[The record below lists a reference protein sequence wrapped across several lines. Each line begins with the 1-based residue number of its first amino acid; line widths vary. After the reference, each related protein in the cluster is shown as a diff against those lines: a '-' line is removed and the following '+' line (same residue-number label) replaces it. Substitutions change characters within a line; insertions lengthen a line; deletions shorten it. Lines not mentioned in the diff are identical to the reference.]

1 MAIELK
7 EQFNEMWT
15 RVRPPNLYSGQ
26 PQSALC
32 RESLATARHALFLA
46 TDAQDHELLVEA
58 WCMMAYALN
67 VNEEYVE
74 ALSYYRLAIY
84 GLEQAGDVNRAS
96 RMQLGF
102 IHALSMAGQSREALN
117 VGLKAARFFRKQKD
131 SAGLAKLATNLGLV
145 YERQDDRQQALVQHS
160 EAADL
165 FRQIGDDRSLAQ
177 VYLNLGITYCFLD
190 RFSESEEMFQRCES
204 LSSRLGLPDLRAQ
217 ARYNK
222 AYLYFMS
229 GRLSE
234 ALSLFREVR
243 SLFLQNGSRRFSA
256 LCDLDEAEVYIQLRL
271 PHDAMLLAR
280 AAADSFSKLDL
291 HYEQA
296 KAIAFAAVALTQ
308 KGQFGDAL
316 TAFREAQTLFEQE
329 NNAFWSA
336 QLDLYRA
343 EVLFTVGR
351 HWEAFSLASDADA
364 KFKELACSEKRLVS
378 HVLLGRVSMQL
389 GRLDDAQFYAQA
401 VRDLTQETKAPLFL
415 FACYAL
421 SAEIAERERDFEAAL
436 RFYQRAA
443 LEIELKHTHLHHDE
457 LGITFYKGKAEVFES
472 LATLT
477 LAFGAEEAAHQAYM
491 WCEKAKSQMFVDALA
506 PHLPSVRSHA
516 NEALLARVDRIRGE
530 LNSSY
535 LQSGSENFRALSDT
549 KAKEVEVKEEELAR
563 TLSELSEADSE
574 YVSLQHASSIRLE
587 ELQQSLPD
595 DTAVVE
601 YFFAREE
608 VLAFV
613 VSKGKF
619 QVSREVTAT
628 KRVQYLV
635 GRLQYQLKKFAS
647 VIAFKKSEHEAAA
660 LKNETDKLMQ
670 TFYRELIEPIVPLMD
685 RRRIVIVPHGL
696 LHRVPFH
703 AFHDGERYL
712 FERFDISYAP
722 SGSVLKYCL
731 DRSDVTAE
739 APLIIKRDAL
749 REGVL
754 RETASARFIH
764 MEVPIGLRQDNP
776 VLSGI
781 EFADGMFCVPDIYST
796 QWNTNILSL
805 SLTEPSVEMTG
816 NGDDLLGLL
825 RAFLYAGSRSVLL
838 ELWRVRPEPADA
850 FFRSFYS
857 EWLAGKTKQDAMRAG
872 QLTVQA
878 EYLHPFYWAPF
889 ALAGRP

>member
-1 MAIELK
+1 MVLK
-7 EQFNEMWT
+7 EVFDEMWG
-15 RVRPPNLYSGQ
+15 RVRQTNLCGGQ
-26 PQSALC
+26 PQSASS
-32 RESLATARHALFLA
+32 RESLATARQALSIA
-46 TDAQDHELLVEA
+46 TEAQDEQFLVEA

-67 VNEEYVE
+67 LNEEYVE
-74 ALSYYRLAIY
+74 ALSYYRQAIHA
-84 GLEQAGDVNRAS
+84 LDQAGDENRSA
-96 RMQLGF
+96 RIRLGF
-102 IHALSMAGQSREALN
+102 INALSMTGQSREALN
-117 VGLKAARFFRKQKD
+117 AGLEAARLFRKHKD
-131 SAGLAKLATNLGLV
+131 SAALAKLSTNLGAV
-145 YERQDDRQQALVQHS
+145 HERLNDWQQALVHYT
-160 EAADL
+160 EAVDL
-165 FRQIGDDRSLAQ
+165 FRQIGDERSLAQ
-177 VYLNLGITYCFLD
+177 VYHNLGITYCFLD
-190 RFSESEEMFQRCES
+190 RFVESEEMFQRCES
-204 LSSRLGLPDLRAQ
+204 LSSQLGLHDLRAQ

-234 ALSLFREVR
+234 ALALFQQVR
-243 SLFLQNGSRRFSA
+243 SLFLANGSRRFSA
-256 LCDLDEAEVYIQLRL
+256 LCDLDEAEIYVQLRL
-271 PHDAMLLAR
+271 PHDALLLAR

-291 HYEQA
+291 QYEQG
-296 KAIAFAAVALTQ
+296 KAIAYAAIALTQ
-308 KGQFGDAL
+308 KRQFGEAL
-316 TAFREAQTLFEQE
+316 TAFREAQILLEQQG
-329 NNAFWSA
+329 NAFWSA

-343 EVLFTVGR
+343 EVLFSIGR

-364 KFKELACSEKRLVS
+364 KFSELACSEKRVVS
-378 HVLLGRVSMQL
+378 LVLLGRVSMHL

-401 VRDLTQETKAPLFL
+401 VRDLTHETKGPLFL

-421 SAEIAERERDFEAAL
+421 SAEIAERVGQLDTAL

-477 LAFGAEEAAHQAYM
+477 LLVDGDHAPYQAYM

-535 LQSGSENFRALSDT
+535 LQSGSENFRALSVI
-549 KAKEVEVKEEELAR
+549 KAKEVEIKEGELVR

-608 VLAFV
+608 ILAFI
-613 VSKGKF
+613 VSKSRF
-619 QVSREVTAT
+619 QVAREVTTT

-635 GRLQYQLKKFAS
+635 GRLQYQLKRFAA
-647 VIAFKKSEHEAAA
+647 VIAYKKSESEAAA
-660 LKNETDKLMQ
+660 LKNEADKLMQ
-670 TFYRELIEPIVPLMD
+670 TLYRELIEPITPWIEG
-685 RRRIVIVPHGL
+685 RRIVIIPHGL

-712 FERFDISYAP
+712 AERFDISYAP

-731 DRSDVTAE
+731 DRTDVTAE
-739 APLIIKRDAL
+739 APLYVKKDAV

-754 RETASARFIH
+754 RQSANAQFIH
-764 MEVPIGLRQDNP
+764 MEVPIGLRMDNP

-781 EFADGMFCVPDIYST
+781 EFADGMFCIPDIYST

-805 SLTEPSVEMTG
+805 SLTELSVEMTG
-816 NGDDLLGLL
+816 NGEDLLGLL

-838 ELWRVRPEPADA
+838 ELWKVRPEPADA
-850 FFRSFYS
+850 FFRCFYS
-857 EWLAGKTKQDAMRAG
+857 EWLAGKSKQQAMRAG

-878 EYLHPFYWAPF
+878 QYPHPFYWAPF

>member
-1 MAIELK
+1 
-7 EQFNEMWT
+7 
-15 RVRPPNLYSGQ
+15 
-26 PQSALC
+26 
-32 RESLATARHALFLA
+32 
-46 TDAQDHELLVEA
+46 
-58 WCMMAYALN
+58 MMAYALN

-74 ALSYYRLAIY
+74 SLSYYRQAIDA
-84 GLEQAGDVNRAS
+84 LEQAGDEERAT
-96 RMQLGF
+96 RIRLGF
-102 IHALSMAGQSREALN
+102 IHALSMAGESREALN
-117 VGLKAARFFRKQKD
+117 VGLKVARFFRKQKD
-131 SAGLAKLATNLGLV
+131 LAGLAKLSTNLGLV
-145 YERQDDRQQALVQHS
+145 YERLDDRQQALAYHS

-165 FRQIGDDRSLAQ
+165 FREIGDERSLAQ
-177 VYLNLGITYCFLD
+177 VYHNLGITYCFLD
-190 RFSESEEMFQRCES
+190 RFAESEEVYERCES
-204 LSSRLGLPDLRAQ
+204 LSSQLGLQELHAQ

-222 AYLYFMS
+222 AYLYFLS
-229 GRLSE
+229 GRFSE
-234 ALSLFREVR
+234 ALTLFREAR
-243 SLFLQNGSRRFSA
+243 SVFLSSGSRRFST
-256 LCDLDEAEVYIQLRL
+256 LCDLDEAEIYIQLRL
-271 PHDAMLLAR
+271 PHDALLLAR

-291 HYEQA
+291 RYEQG
-296 KAIAFAAVALTQ
+296 KAIAFAAMALTQ
-308 KGQFGDAL
+308 KRQFGDAL
-316 TAFREAQTLFEQE
+316 TAFREAQTLLEQE
-329 NNAFWSA
+329 GNRFWSA

-351 HWEAFSLASDADA
+351 HWEAFSLASDADS
-364 KFKELACSEKRLVS
+364 KFTELACSAKRLVS
-378 HVLLGRVSMQL
+378 LVLLGRVSMQL

-401 VRDLTQETKAPLFL
+401 VRDLTHETKAPLFL

-421 SAEIAERERDFEAAL
+421 SAEIAERVGQLEAAL

-457 LGITFYKGKAEVFES
+457 LGITFYKGKSEVFES

-477 LAFGAEEAAHQAYM
+477 LSFGGNQAPYQAYM

-535 LQSGSENFRALSDT
+535 LRAGSEDFRALSVT
-549 KAKEVEVKEEELAR
+549 KAKEVEIKEEELVR
-563 TLSELSEADSE
+563 TLSELSESDSE

-587 ELQQSLPD
+587 ELQQSLPG
-595 DTAVVE
+595 DTSVVE

-608 VLAFV
+608 VLAFI
-613 VSKGKF
+613 VSKSKF
-619 QVSREVTAT
+619 QVAREVTAT

-635 GRLQYQLKKFAS
+635 GRLQYQLKKFAT
-647 VIAFKKSEHEAAA
+647 VITYKKSENEAAA

-670 TFYRELIEPIVPLMD
+670 TFYRELIEPITPLID
-685 RRRIVIVPHGL
+685 GRRIVIIPHGL

-712 FERFDISYAP
+712 ADRFDISYAP

-731 DRSDVTAE
+731 DRADVTAD
-739 APLIIKRDAL
+739 APMYVKKDAV
-749 REGVL
+749 REDVL
-754 RETASARFIH
+754 RQSANAQFIH
-764 MEVPIGLRQDNP
+764 MEVPIGLRLDNP

-781 EFADGMFCVPDIYST
+781 EFADGMFCIPDIYST

-805 SLTEPSVEMTG
+805 SLIEPSVEMTG

-825 RAFLYAGSRSVLL
+825 RAFLYAGSRSILL
-838 ELWRVRPEPADA
+838 EMWRVRPEPADA
-850 FFRSFYS
+850 FFRCFYS
-857 EWLAGKTKQDAMRAG
+857 EWLAGKSKQQAMRAG
-872 QLTVQA
+872 QLAVQA

>member
-1 MAIELK
+1 MVLK
-7 EQFNEMWT
+7 ERFDEMWG
-15 RVRPPNLYSGQ
+15 RVRQANLCGGQ
-26 PQSALC
+26 PQSASS
-32 RESLATARHALFLA
+32 RESLATARQALSLA
-46 TDAQDHELLVEA
+46 TEAQDDQFLVEA

-67 VNEEYVE
+67 LNEEYLE
-74 ALSYYRLAIY
+74 ALSYYRQAIH
-84 GLEQAGDVNRAS
+84 GLEQAGDESRAG
-96 RMQLGF
+96 RIRLGF
-102 IHALSMAGQSREALN
+102 IHALSMTGQSREALN

-131 SAGLAKLATNLGLV
+131 SAALAKLSTNLGAV
-145 YERQDDRQQALVQHS
+145 YERLNDWQQALVHYTES
-160 EAADL
+160 VDL
-165 FRQIGDDRSLAQ
+165 FRQIGDERSLAQ
-177 VYLNLGITYCFLD
+177 VYHNLGITYCFLD
-190 RFSESEEMFQRCES
+190 RFAESEEMYQRCES
-204 LSSRLGLPDLRAQ
+204 LSCRLGLRDLHAQ

-229 GRLSE
+229 GRFSE
-234 ALSLFREVR
+234 ALALFGEVR
-243 SLFLQNGSRRFSA
+243 SVFLNSGSRRFSA
-256 LCDLDEAEVYIQLRL
+256 LCDLDEAEIYIQLRL
-271 PHDAMLLAR
+271 PHDALLLAR

-291 HYEQA
+291 HYEQG
-296 KAIAFAAVALTQ
+296 KAITYAGIALTQ
-308 KGQFGDAL
+308 KRQFGDAL
-316 TAFREAQTLFEQE
+316 TAFREAQILLEQE
-329 NNAFWSA
+329 GNAFWSA

-343 EVLFTVGR
+343 EVLFTIGR

-364 KFKELACSEKRLVS
+364 KFSKLDCAAGRLVS
-378 HVLLGRVSMQL
+378 LVLLGRVSMQL

-401 VRDLTQETKAPLFL
+401 VRDLTHETKVPLFL

-421 SAEIAERERDFEAAL
+421 SAEIAERADQLETAL

-443 LEIELKHTHLHHDE
+443 LEIELRHTHLHHDE

-477 LAFGAEEAAHQAYM
+477 LAFGGEEAPYQAYM

-535 LQSGSENFRALSDT
+535 LRAGSENFASLSVT
-549 KAKEVEVKEEELAR
+549 RAKEVAVKEDELVR
-563 TLSELSEADSE
+563 TLGELSEADSE

-587 ELQQSLPD
+587 ELQQSLAD

-608 VLAFV
+608 VLAFIL
-613 VSKGKF
+613 SKSKF
-619 QVSREVTAT
+619 QVAREVTAT

-635 GRLQYQLKKFAS
+635 GRMQYQLKKFAS
-647 VIAFKKSEHEAAA
+647 VIGFKKSEQEAAA
-660 LKNETDKLMQ
+660 LKNETDKLMH
-670 TFYRELIEPIVPLMD
+670 TLYRELIEPIAPSIEGRHV
-685 RRRIVIVPHGL
+685 VIVPHGV
-696 LHRVPFH
+696 LHRLPFH

-712 FERFDISYAP
+712 SERFDISYAP

-731 DRSDVTAE
+731 DRADLSAE
-739 APLIIKRDAL
+739 APLFVRRDSV
-749 REGVL
+749 RENVL
-754 RETASARFIH
+754 RESANAQFIH
-764 MEVPIGLRQDNP
+764 MEVPIGLRLDNP

-781 EFADGMFCVPDIYST
+781 EFADGMFCIPDIYST

-805 SLTEPSVEMTG
+805 SLIEPSVEMSG

-825 RAFLYAGSRSVLL
+825 RAFLYAGSRSILL

-850 FFRSFYS
+850 FFRCFYS
-857 EWLAGKTKQDAMRAG
+857 EWLAGKSKQQAMRAG
-872 QLTVQA
+872 QLAVQA